1 MLEIFQYQFMQKA
14 FLAGT
19 FVAVVAPLVGLF
31 LIVRRYSG
39 LADTIS
45 HISLVGVATS
55 LVAGLNPI
63 PLSIL
68 FSVVA
73 TVFIDKL
80 KASKKVLG
88 ESALAI
94 FTYASL
100 GLVSIIISTSKGF
113 GSNLS
118 SYLFGSVLTV
128 TDQNLLW
135 IMLICLVVLATII
148 IFYKK
153 FFAISFDLELAKID
167 GVKVSLWSFILM
179 SLACLVIATGIQVV
193 GGLLIGA
200 MMIIPATTSLQY
212 KLSFKGSLILAS
224 IFSLLSVWIGL
235 FVSFYFNLPSGG
247 AIVLVNMVFFG
258 IGLVVNRVRV

>member
-63 PLSIL
+63 PLSIV

-73 TVFIDKL
+73 TIFIDKL

-128 TDQNLLW
+128 TDQNLIW

-247 AIVLVNMVFFG
+247 AIVLVNMVFFI
-258 IGLVVNRVRV
+258 IGLAINRVRV